1 MIDFHS
7 HIVYDVDDG
16 LTTIED
22 AIQIIK
28 EAKNVGFDKIILTPH
43 YMKGCYEVSAN
54 QIKAKIEELQKKCKE
69 QNINITLYQANEIYI
84 TEDIPKLLQEN
95 LVSSINGS
103 HYVLFELP
111 MNFEVPNL
119 LKIIENLIEKG
130 NIPIIAHPERYSYI
144 QKQPCKVLELI
155 KQGVLFQANYG
166 SVIGQYGK
174 EAKKTVKQLLKSN
187 GIHFLGS
194 DVHKTD
200 YIYQNIDK
208 IKYQLRKIIKE
219 EQIEELTTKNAEKVI
234 RNEEIKV

>member
-16 LTTIED
+16 LATIED

-43 YMKGCYEVSAN
+43 YMKGCYEVSVN
-54 QIKAKIEELQKKCKE
+54 QIKVKIEELQKKCKE

-84 TEDIPKLLQEN
+84 TEDMPKLLQEN
-95 LVSSINGS
+95 LVSGINGS
-103 HYVLFELP
+103 RYVLFELP

-144 QKQPCKVLELI
+144 QKQPYKVLELI

-187 GIHFLGS
+187 SIHFLGT
-194 DVHKTD
+194 DIHKTD
-200 YIYQNIDK
+200 YVYQNIDK

-234 RNEEIKV
+234 RNEKIKV

>member
-16 LTTIED
+16 LSTVEE
-22 AIQIIK
+22 AIQIIRK
-28 EAKNVGFDKIILTPH
+28 AKDIGFDNIILTPH
-43 YMKGCYEVSAN
+43 YMKGCYEVSAS
-54 QIKAKIEELQKKCKE
+54 QVKLKIEELEKKCKE
-69 QNINITLYQANEIYI
+69 KNIDITLYQANEIYI
-84 TEDIPKLLQEN
+84 TEDIPKLLEKN
-95 LVSSINGS
+95 AVSTINGS
-103 HYVLFELP
+103 RYILVELP
-111 MNFEVPNL
+111 INFEVPNL
-119 LKIIENLIEKG
+119 LAIVEDLIEKG

-166 SVIGQYGK
+166 SIIGQYGK

-187 GIHFLGS
+187 SIHFLGT
-194 DVHKTD
+194 DIHKTD
-200 YIYQNIDK
+200 YIYQDIDK

>member
-16 LTTIED
+16 LATIED

-43 YMKGCYEVSAN
+43 YMKGCYEVSVN
-54 QIKAKIEELQKKCKE
+54 QIKVKIEELQKKCKE

-84 TEDIPKLLQEN
+84 TEDMPKLLQEN

-103 HYVLFELP
+103 RYVLFELP

-144 QKQPCKVLELI
+144 QKQPCKVFELI

-174 EAKKTVKQLLKSN
+174 ETKKTVKQLLKSN
-187 GIHFLGS
+187 SIHFLGT